1 MRFWPTTLVLLF
13 VVVSSATARPAKV
26 ILLRHG
32 EKVADEKDESLSDR
46 GQRRAEALAS
56 CLTTNSSLLSNGLP
70 VALFAPKFTR
80 HDNVRRPYE
89 TLEPLAKSLKIAIQM
104 PCDRKDCRGLVSTIM
119 KDPAY
124 DGKTVV
130 VCWVHDYL
138 PAMAREFGVKSK
150 TLTWK
155 GSVYD
160 RFWVITFHHD
170 HAKLANLP
178 QHLIPGDSAD

>member
-1 MRFWPTTLVLLF
+1 MRFWRIVLILV
-13 VVVSSATARPAKV
+13 VAVGTATARPAKV

-32 EKVADEKDESLSDR
+32 EKVPDEMDENLSER
-46 GQRRAEALAS
+46 GQMRAEALAS
-56 CLTTNSSLLSNGLP
+56 CLTTNSSFLSNGLP
-70 VALFAPKFTR
+70 VALFAPKITR

-89 TLEPLAKSLKIAIQM
+89 TLKPLARSLKLAIQM
-104 PCDRKDCRGLVSTIM
+104 PCDRKDYRGLVSSIM

-138 PAMAREFGVKSK
+138 PAMAREFGIKSK
-150 TLTWK
+150 SLTWK

-160 RFWVITFHHD
+160 RFWVITFHRD
-170 HAKLANLP
+170 HAKLTSLP
-178 QHLIPGDSAD
+178 QHLLPEDSAD

>member
-1 MRFWPTTLVLLF
+1 MMLLV
-13 VVVSSATARPAKV
+13 VGTAAARPAKV

-32 EKVADEKDESLSDR
+32 EKGPDEKDESLSDR
-46 GQRRAEALAS
+46 GKLRAEALAS
-56 CLTTNSSLLSNGLP
+56 CLTTNSSFLSQGLP

-80 HDNVRRPYE
+80 HDNVHRPYE
-89 TLEPLAKSLKIAIQM
+89 TLEPSAKSLQLTIQM
-104 PCDRKDCRGLVSTIM
+104 PCDRKDYRGLVSSIM
-119 KDPAY
+119 KDPVY

-160 RFWVITFHHD
+160 RFWVITFHRD
-170 HAKLANLP
+170 HAKLQSIP
-178 QHLIPGDSAD
+178 QHLLPEDSAD